1 MKVKSLSHIR
11 LFVTLWTAAY
21 QASPPMGFSRQE
33 YWSGLPLPSPKF
45 SYMEP
50 IKPFHTFPL
59 TDAYIQR
66 QEQLKT
72 AKGRAPSLHGVL
84 SGAFSYTRLKHK
96 QAAQLSGRS
105 HIIFCYVASQV
116 TQYHFRCILLVT
128 RVPQVHPDS
137 RREELGYLFM
147 GKCQSSR
154 RVYGMED
161 SVTVQC
167 YFSEDLLTSP
177 VSPGIL
183 ATIIS
188 DMLKIISLINTSLFQ
203 VHLQLLA

>member
-1 MKVKSLSHIR
+1 MGQDLGRAQLDGFGSASLKQLR
-11 LFVTLWTAAY
+11 VRWELEPEQL
-21 QASPPMGFSRQE
+21 QE
-33 YWSGLPLPSPKF
+33 AGLPLPL
-45 SYMEP
+45 
-50 IKPFHTFPL
+50 PL
-59 TDAYIQR
+59 FLRLT
-66 QEQLKT
+66 
-72 AKGRAPSLHGVL
+72 PPCLHGVL

-116 TQYHFRCILLVT
+116 TQYHFHCILLVT

-203 VHLQLLA
+203 VHLRLLA

>member
-1 MKVKSLSHIR
+1 MGQDLRRAQLDGFGSASLKQLR
-11 LFVTLWTAAY
+11 VRWELEPEQL
-21 QASPPMGFSRQE
+21 QE
-33 YWSGLPLPSPKF
+33 VGLPLPLF
-45 SYMEP
+45 LR
-50 IKPFHTFPL
+50 L
-59 TDAYIQR
+59 TP
-66 QEQLKT
+66 
-72 AKGRAPSLHGVL
+72 PSLHGVL
-84 SGAFSYTRLKHK
+84 SGALSHTRLKHE
-96 QAAQLSGRS
+96 QAAQLSGRGHS
-105 HIIFCYVASQV
+105 IFCYVASQV

-137 RREELGYLFM
+137 RREELGHLFM
-147 GKCQSSR
+147 GKCQNSR